1 MLAGSVFIEPCAV
14 RRKMNHQMKP
24 GDSVERRESLRDLLL
39 GVFAGSLERSDV
51 AIAEA
56 RPGRGIR
63 LQHAAMKIH
72 EAEAP
77 AEFANVVVGLV
88 ISGQHP
94 EPLAERLEHFAAAVE
109 PFTKRG
115 EIARGDVDV
124 GRLLDDPRKR
134 AEIAVNIAEDQD
146 LHWVFFA
153 GGAVGGCC
161 GTIRLML
168 LCSMPFVSQPSSR
181 TLPAS
186 SKTTRYVNG

>member
-1 MLAGSVFIEPCAV
+1 MTDSPPSRSDRKGGSLFPPLHFDRVAFFSDVDAQRCAELVGKPRGFVDVSAEEKRRLLALDPRAQRRTARMLAGSVFIEPCAV

-88 ISGQHP
+88 ISGQAH
-94 EPLAERLEHFAAAVE
+94 A
-109 PFTKRG
+109 
-115 EIARGDVDV
+115 
-124 GRLLDDPRKR
+124 
-134 AEIAVNIAEDQD
+134 
-146 LHWVFFA
+146 
-153 GGAVGGCC
+153 
-161 GTIRLML
+161 
-168 LCSMPFVSQPSSR
+168 
-181 TLPAS
+181 
-186 SKTTRYVNG
+186 